1 MPNGLVPLGWG
12 QSLRSTAR
20 SFLKV
25 MFPQASSCSE
35 ANSKRRPLITVKWEV
50 RTSCYNQAKGQ
61 NTPLFS
67 FWSPE
72 ICHHIE
78 ATESV
83 FFHPWLLRESL
94 WVEPGSG
101 ICTVRPKVP
110 ALGRAVRASQTP
122 QFPPS
127 KHHIARDLVFFSLS
141 SGSQVAHLA
150 HLLVLVP
157 NFYNSSN

>member
-12 QSLRSTAR
+12 QGLRSTSR

-35 ANSKRRPLITVKWEV
+35 ADSKRWPLITVKWEV

-61 NTPLFS
+61 NTSLFS

-72 ICHHIE
+72 ICHRIE

-101 ICTVRPKVP
+101 ICTVSPKVP
-110 ALGRAVRASQTP
+110 ALGRAVCASQTS

-127 KHHIARDLVFFSLS
+127 RAPYCQRLSHFFSVFRIPS
-141 SGSQVAHLA
+141 SPPSPSSCPCSQFLQ
-150 HLLVLVP
+150 
-157 NFYNSSN
+157 